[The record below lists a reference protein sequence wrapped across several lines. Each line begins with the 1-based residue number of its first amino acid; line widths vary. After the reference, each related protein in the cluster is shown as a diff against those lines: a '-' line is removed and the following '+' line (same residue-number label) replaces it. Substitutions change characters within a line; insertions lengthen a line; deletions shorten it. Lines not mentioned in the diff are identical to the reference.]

1 MRQKLNP
8 SRNKI
13 AVYADCE
20 PYGNGPID
28 MHKEFKNKNLVSS
41 KGSIVTA
48 NSQTVLNKMT
58 PVLDWESWLP
68 SAAQAYN
75 ISADPKDYILLPTII
90 CPADIPNRNGVS
102 FPDEELTKWNMEAHQ
117 PVYKAWK
124 GCPTFSEHENE
135 DPLQARGVVLD
146 VIRRRAKGFKGDVFK
161 IFGLA
166 AFDRSKYPDVAQRLL
181 SRYTTTV
188 SMGAYVD
195 RYECGLCGAEAGR
208 CNHINMRN
216 AFDFGIDPA
225 TGGLIYRICRG
236 ITPFELSEVQVP
248 AWSVSESPL
257 AIDLA
262 AQEAFS

>member
-1 MRQKLNP
+1 MRQNIDGK
-8 SRNKI
+8 RRI

-20 PYGNGPID
+20 AYGNAID
-28 MHKEFKNKNLVSS
+28 VHKEFKAKNMSLN

-48 NSQTVLNKMT
+48 NSQSVLSDLT

-68 SAAQAYN
+68 AAAHAYN

-102 FPDEELTKWNMEAHQ
+102 FPYEELIKWNLESHQ
-117 PVYKAWK
+117 PVYKSWK

-135 DPLQARGVVLD
+135 DNSKARGVVLD
-146 VIRRRAKGFKGDVFK
+146 VIMRKAKGFQGEIYKVY
-161 IFGLA
+161 GLA
-166 AFDRSKYPDVAQRLL
+166 AFDRSKYPDVAHRLL
-181 SRYTTTV
+181 TRATTTV

-195 RYECGLCGAEAGR
+195 YYECGVCGSKVGE
-208 CNHINMRN
+208 CQHTN
-216 AFDFGIDPA
+216 ARASYDFGIDRE

-257 AIDLA
+257 TIDLA
-262 AQEAFS
+262 NKTAYK